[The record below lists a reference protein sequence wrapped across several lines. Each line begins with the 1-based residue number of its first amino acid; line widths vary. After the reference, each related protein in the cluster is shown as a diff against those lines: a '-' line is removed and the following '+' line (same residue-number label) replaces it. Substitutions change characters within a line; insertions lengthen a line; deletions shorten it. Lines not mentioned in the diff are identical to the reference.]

1 MEKAINSHSINKANP
16 TSKMFPTPPTT
27 SLCGDYIFHNKII
40 PLTKKTNNGT
50 TEVELLVCFVTGKK
64 KNTLLIF
71 CVCCMLV
78 TFKKLNTAK
87 IYTM

>member
-16 TSKMFPTPPTT
+16 TSKMFPTPPTP
-27 SLCGDYIFHNKII
+27 SLCDDYIFHNKII

-64 KNTLLIF
+64 KHKTLLIF
-71 CVCCMLV
+71 RVCCMLM
-78 TFKKLNTAK
+78 TF
-87 IYTM
+87 